1 MERKELVGYSQNK
14 PYLVEQLQDK
24 PTEKNAT
31 GGDIRIK
38 LANLIEMKEQVEQLQ
53 DKPSEETITEGEI
66 RTDVG
71 KQATYLDNFI
81 ETKEKWEQLKEQLE
95 QLQEQLETASGG
107 EIETDS
113 EDFMELKER
122 VEQWLERSSEEIAT
136 GKDLNQGWLGKWQT
150 LNNLAN
156 LMERKE
162 LVGYSQNKP
171 YLVEQLKDKPSEKNV
186 KEEFG
191 KFY

>member
-1 MERKELVGYSQNK
+1 MKSLICFKVGKKVSNSN
-14 PYLVEQLQDK
+14 E
-24 PTEKNAT
+24 T
-31 GGDIRIK
+31 
-38 LANLIEMKEQVEQLQ
+38 KEQVEQLQ

-66 RTDVG
+66 KTDVG

>member
-1 MERKELVGYSQNK
+1 MTNSNE
-14 PYLVEQLQDK
+14 
-24 PTEKNAT
+24 T
-31 GGDIRIK
+31 
-38 LANLIEMKEQVEQLQ
+38 KEQVEQLL
-53 DKPSEETITEGEI
+53 KK
-66 RTDVG
+66 TD
-71 KQATYLDNFI
+71 L
-81 ETKEKWEQLKEQLE
+81 LLE
-95 QLQEQLETASGG
+95 QLQERLEQLETASGG

>member
-1 MERKELVGYSQNK
+1 MKSLICFKVGKKVTNSN
-14 PYLVEQLQDK
+14 E
-24 PTEKNAT
+24 T
-31 GGDIRIK
+31 
-38 LANLIEMKEQVEQLQ
+38 KEQVVQLQ

-136 GKDLNQGWLGKWQT
+136 GKDLNQGTMAEMT
-150 LNNLAN
+150 LIKGSHNF
-156 LMERKE
+156 EIK
-162 LVGYSQNKP
+162 
-171 YLVEQLKDKPSEKNV
+171 
-186 KEEFG
+186 
-191 KFY
+191 